1 MRKSIGIIALLLALL
16 MVVSGCKSQDQI
28 EAQQQVVAAA
38 ENAYYYD
45 TRSTINVTGKGE
57 VVLDPDIATVGFT
70 VYATAAEPSEA
81 QQENTELMSAVLD
94 VIRSKGVAEDDI
106 ETGNLNIR
114 EVYDYDKSPARI
126 VGYDVYH
133 NVEVTVRDMSVL
145 GSLISEAVA
154 AGASSISGPEYS
166 VEDDSAAYLEAL
178 SLAVASANAK
188 AETIAAGAG
197 GRLANLPV
205 SLSEYGGVN
214 YAVRTYAADNAVAMA
229 PMEEAAESGLAEAET
244 LVPKIEITATVS
256 GVYQIIR

>member
-1 MRKSIGIIALLLALL
+1 MKKIAIALALL
-16 MVVSGCKSQDQI
+16 MALLMASGCKSQDQI
-28 EAQQQVVAAA
+28 DAQQQVVAAA

-70 VYATAAEPSEA
+70 VYSTGANPSDA
-81 QQENTELMSAVLD
+81 QQENTQLMAAVLD
-94 VIRSKGVAEDDI
+94 VIRAKGVAEEDI

-133 NVEVTVRDMSVL
+133 NVEVKVRDLSVL
-145 GSLISEAVA
+145 GGLISDAIG

-178 SLAVASANAK
+178 TLAVQSANAK

-214 YAVRTYAADNAVAMA
+214 YAVRSYAADTAVAMA
-229 PMEEAAESGLAEAET
+229 AMEKAEDSGLAAAET
-244 LVPKIEITATVS
+244 VTPKIEITATVN

>member
-1 MRKSIGIIALLLALL
+1 MKKIAIVLALL
-16 MVVSGCKSQDQI
+16 MALIMVSGCKSQDQI
-28 EAQQQVVAAA
+28 DAQQQVVAAA

-57 VVLDPDIATVGFT
+57 VVLEPDIATVGFT
-70 VYATAAEPSEA
+70 VYSTAANPSDA
-81 QQENTELMSAVLD
+81 QQKNTELMAAVLD
-94 VIRSKGVAEDDI
+94 VIRSKGVAEEDM

-114 EVYDYDKSPARI
+114 EVYNYDKSPARI

-133 NVEVTVRDMSVL
+133 SVEVKVRDLSVL
-145 GSLISEAVA
+145 GSLISDAIG
-154 AGASSISGPEYS
+154 AGATSLSGPEYS

-178 SLAVASANAK
+178 SLAVQSANAK

-214 YAVRTYAADNAVAMA
+214 YGVRTYAADNAVAMA
-229 PMEEAAESGLAEAET
+229 VMEEAEDSGLAAAET
-244 LVPKIEITATVS
+244 VMPKIEITATVS